1 MERPLG
7 SGVSPVFL
15 VNILH
20 VFSKFLFCFLFGH
33 FPTPKGQ
40 TKNFEKPHSIF
51 RKKGLTNPTW
61 GQHVA
66 AGPWQC
72 CMWGWGAETRGA
84 RLGSPPPHAC
94 SFPRPAASTG
104 LQCTQHGGTLS
115 PSGTGACRAEPDSP
129 FPSPGQQQL
138 TVQNVSG
145 NNLTISG
152 LSPTQIQL
160 QMEQALSG
168 EMQPGEKRRRMACT
182 CPNCKDGEKR

>member
-1 MERPLG
+1 M
-7 SGVSPVFL
+7 
-15 VNILH
+15 LH
-20 VFSKFLFCFLFGH
+20 V
-33 FPTPKGQ
+33 
-40 TKNFEKPHSIF
+40 
-51 RKKGLTNPTW
+51 GLGCP
-61 GQHVA
+61 
-66 AGPWQC
+66 AGVRPI
-72 CMWGWGAETRGA
+72 
-84 RLGSPPPHAC
+84 PHAW

-104 LQCTQHGGTLS
+104 LQCTQHGDTHS
-115 PSGTGACRAEPDSP
+115 PSGTGARRAEPDST

-160 QMEQALSG
+160 QMEQALAG